1 MGLIFIFYTP
11 VKDIFPIFLFW
22 KIFPLFLLI
31 LGKVSIIMFDELG
44 VCLVSIFYGFL
55 VLFFGSKIH
64 RLKIHCIPSVQ
75 GDLSQGAGAGI

>member
-1 MGLIFIFYTP
+1 MGLIYISS
-11 VKDIFPIFLFW
+11 LFKGHFSYLFVW
-22 KIFPLFLLI
+22 EIFPLFLLI

-64 RLKIHCIPSVQ
+64 RLKIHCAPSVQ
-75 GDLSQGAGAGI
+75 WDLSQGAGAGI